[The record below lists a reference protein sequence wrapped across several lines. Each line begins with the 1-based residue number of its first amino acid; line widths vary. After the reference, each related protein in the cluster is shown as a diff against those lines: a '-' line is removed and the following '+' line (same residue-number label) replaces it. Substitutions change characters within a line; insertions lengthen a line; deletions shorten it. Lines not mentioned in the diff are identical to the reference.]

1 MSKLGYVLAGAVGLG
16 VGVGVAYA
24 ADHFGKK
31 EDLDACDCL
40 CDGDCEDCEATD
52 VEADAE

>member
-1 MSKLGYVLAGAVGLG
+1 MSKLGYVVAGAVGLG
-16 VGVGVAYA
+16 VGVGIAYA
-24 ADHFGKK
+24 ADRFAKK